1 MRKPKPKL
9 PLLNRSIVSDQQA
22 LSEALSQVLER
33 DLTQQK
39 HSRQIRQLQQ
49 KLRRVVTQ
57 QAWHQYLL
65 LEEASSARFIHAVDL
80 VAGWAFRQ
88 GRRGNG

>member
-9 PLLNRSIVSDQQA
+9 PLLNRSILRDPQA
-22 LSEALSQVLER
+22 LSTVLSQVLDR
-33 DLTQQK
+33 DPEQDR
-39 HSRQIRQLQQ
+39 HSRRIRRLQQ
-49 KLRRVVTQ
+49 KLRPVVTE

-65 LEEASSARFIHAVDL
+65 LEEASSARFIHALDL